1 MFFLFNNSAKLVIV
15 LLLVFF
21 QLTPLYRAWRDK
33 KFSIW
38 SLKFLKKN
46 INNIFYNMAPGKL
59 LIMVEDIY
67 DSANYQS

>member
-21 QLTPLYRAWRDK
+21 QLTALYRAWRDK

-46 INNIFYNMAPGKL
+46 INNIFYNMHL
-59 LIMVEDIY
+59 E
-67 DSANYQS
+67 NY